1 MGISS
6 KQEQEMKVYSLLGF
20 VEYEGSDLVGVFGSL
35 EELQKCLDDRSN
47 RWWYDQMGFVLSE
60 LGDKIDVLEQ
70 VEYISF
76 LRNGKEVG

>member
-1 MGISS
+1 
-6 KQEQEMKVYSLLGF
+6 MKVYSLLGF
-20 VEYEGSDLVGVFGSL
+20 VDYEGSDLVGVFDSL

-76 LRNGKEVG
+76 LRNGREVG